1 MKTFFYKG
9 FLVPRDSIWVL
20 QICLPQEG
28 LIVSHVESMDIFHRC
43 WPRMSTNLEA
53 GGDLASLACQ
63 VD

>member
-9 FLVPRDSIWVL
+9 FLVPRDSIWAL
-20 QICLPQEG
+20 QIPQEG
-28 LIVSHVESMDIFHRC
+28 LLVSNVESMDIFHRC